1 MACRYDILIFFGER
15 KAAGFEKGKD
25 EDAGFRRLD
34 DGRLCE
40 AFYGG

>member
-1 MACRYDILIFFGER
+1 MACRYDIFVFFGER
-15 KAAGFEKGKD
+15 EAAGFEKGKD
-25 EDAGFRRLD
+25 EDARLRRLD